1 MSTGKPVLTTIS
13 PITQQAI
20 HTRDEFTPDQIPA
33 LVETSKAAFKNF
45 KASFDLPA
53 RQKLVEK
60 TLDILESKADS
71 LARDLTEQ
79 NGRPIQYCA
88 GEIKTAVKRG
98 RYMLKISSEV
108 LKDVPG
114 EEEAGFT
121 RYIRKEPVGTILVIF
136 AWNYPYL
143 ILINSLVPALLAGNS
158 LILKPSPQTP
168 TIPEIFLSALEEAG
182 LPKNV
187 VQIVHCGNPDT
198 LSQLVSAPGID
209 SVTFTGSVAGGLA
222 TQQAAAKRVIPVG
235 LELGG
240 NDPAYIRPDVDI
252 KWAAEEIVDGSV
264 FNSGQSCCSIERV
277 YVHQDVY
284 DKFVEAV
291 VGVVN
296 GYKLGDPFSGSSH
309 LGPVISVK
317 SAQSIRK
324 HIQEALDAGAK
335 SLTPDVF
342 KEGEALGETFVRPEI
357 LVNVNHNMRVMKEE
371 TFGPVVAIQKVASD
385 EEAVQLM
392 NDSDLG
398 LTASIWTRDV
408 PTGEKLADSVEA
420 GTVFVNRADYP
431 SPDLAWTGWKNSGR
445 GQTLSKFGFDQ
456 FVRLKNFHLKQ
467 APKS

>member
-1 MSTGKPVLTTIS
+1 MSGKPVLTTIS
-13 PITQQAI
+13 PITQQPI
-20 HTRDEFTPDQIPA
+20 HTRDELTPDEIPSI
-33 LVETSKAAFKNF
+33 VEASKKAFKNF
-45 KASFDLPA
+45 KSSYDLAA
-53 RQKLVEK
+53 RQSIVSKA
-60 TLDILESKADS
+60 LDILESKADS

-79 NGRPIQYCA
+79 MGRPIQYCA
-88 GEIKTAVKRG
+88 NEVKTAVKRG
-98 RYMLKISSEV
+98 RYMLKVSTDV

-121 RYIRKEPVGTILVIF
+121 RYIRKEPLGTVLVIF

-143 ILINSLVPALLAGNS
+143 ILVNSLVPALLAGNA

-168 TIPEIFLSALEEAG
+168 TIPETFLSVLREAG
-182 LPKNV
+182 LPENV
-187 VQIVHCGNPDT
+187 VQVIHCGDPDT
-198 LSQLVSAPGID
+198 LSKLISTPGIS
-209 SVTFTGSVAGGLA
+209 SVTFTGSVVGGLA
-222 TQQAAAKRVIPVG
+222 AQQAASKRIIPVG

-252 KWAAEEIVDGSV
+252 KWAAEEIVDGAV

-284 DKFVEAV
+284 DQFVEAV

-296 GYKLGDPFSGSSH
+296 NYKLGDPFTGSNH

-317 SAQSIRK
+317 SAQNIRK
-324 HIQEALDAGAK
+324 HIEEALASGAK

-357 LVNVNHNMRVMKEE
+357 LADVNHDMRVMKEE
-371 TFGPVVAIQKVASD
+371 TFGPVIPIQKVASD
-385 EEAVQLM
+385 EEAIQLM

-398 LTASIWTRDV
+398 LTASIWTRDI
-408 PTGEKLADSVEA
+408 PTGHKLAEEIEA

-467 APKS
+467 APPS

>member
-1 MSTGKPVLTTIS
+1 MSNKPVLTTIS
-13 PITQQAI
+13 PITQKPI
-20 HTRDEFTPDQIPA
+20 HTRDEFTPEQIPA
-33 LVETSKAAFKNF
+33 LVEASKKAFTGF

-53 RQKLVEK
+53 RQKLVAK
-60 TLDILESKADS
+60 ALDILESRADD

-79 NGRPIQYCA
+79 MGRPIQYCA
-88 GEIKTAVKRG
+88 KEVKTAVLRG
-98 RYMLKISSEV
+98 RYMLKASTEV

-114 EEEAGFT
+114 DEEAGFT
-121 RYIRKEPVGTILVIF
+121 RYIRKEPLGTVLVIF

-143 ILINSLVPALLAGNS
+143 ILVNSLVPALLAGNA

-168 TIPEIFLSALEEAG
+168 TVPETFLSVLEEAG

-187 VQIVHCGNPDT
+187 VQVIHCGNADT
-198 LSQLVSAPGID
+198 LSQLISAPGIS
-209 SVTFTGSVAGGLA
+209 SVTFTGSVVGGIA
-222 TQQAAAKRVIPVG
+222 TQQAASKRVIPVG

-252 KWAAEEIVDGSV
+252 KWAAEEIVDGAV

-277 YVHQDVY
+277 YVHQDIY
-284 DKFVEAV
+284 DKFVDEV
-291 VGVVN
+291 VGVVKN
-296 GYKLGDPFSGSSH
+296 YKLGDPFTGTNH
-309 LGPVISVK
+309 LGPVISVR
-317 SAQSIRK
+317 SAQTIRK
-324 HIQEALDAGAK
+324 HIEEALKSGAK
-335 SLTPDVF
+335 TLTPDVF

-357 LVNVNHNMRVMKEE
+357 LVNVNHDMQVMKEE
-371 TFGPVVAIQKVASD
+371 TFGPVIPIQKVSSD
-385 EEAVQLM
+385 EEAIQLM

-398 LTASIWTRDV
+398 LTASIWTRDI
-408 PTGEKLADSVEA
+408 PTGEKLAEAVEA

-467 APKS
+467 VS

>member
-1 MSTGKPVLTTIS
+1 MASSKPVLTTIS
-13 PITQQAI
+13 PITQKPI
-20 HTRDEFTPDQIPA
+20 HTRDELTSDQIPA
-33 LVETSKAAFKNF
+33 LVEASKAAFAKF
-45 KASFDLPA
+45 KASHDLAA
-53 RQKLVEK
+53 RQELVAK
-60 TLDILESKADS
+60 ALDLLESQADD

-79 NGRPIQYCA
+79 MGRPIQYCA
-88 GEIKTAVKRG
+88 GEIKTAVRRG
-98 RYMLKISSEV
+98 RYMLKVSSDV
-108 LKDVPG
+108 LKDTPG
-114 EEEAGFT
+114 DEEAGFT
-121 RYIRKEPVGTILVIF
+121 RYIRKEALGTILVIF

-143 ILINSLVPALLAGNS
+143 ILVNSLVPALLAGNT

-168 TIPEIFLSALEEAG
+168 TIPETFLHVLEQVG

-187 VQIVHCGNPDT
+187 VQVAHCGSPDT
-198 LSQLVSAPGID
+198 LATLIATPGIN

-252 KWAAEEIVDGSV
+252 KWAAGEIVDGAV

-284 DKFVEAV
+284 DKFVDAV
-291 VGVVN
+291 VEVVN

-309 LGPVISVK
+309 LGPVISLK
-317 SAQSIRK
+317 SAQNIRA
-324 HIQEALDAGAK
+324 HIEEALRSGAK

-357 LVNVNHNMRVMKEE
+357 LVDVNHSMRVMKEE
-371 TFGPVVAIQKVASD
+371 TFGPVIPIQKVTSD
-385 EEAVQLM
+385 EEAISLM

-398 LTASIWTRDV
+398 LTASIWTRDIA
-408 PTGEKLADSVEA
+408 TGEKLSESVEA

-467 APKS
+467 APTS